1 MLSKQTKEYR
11 KEEIEKAEHNHN
23 NRFNF
28 KLKIYGSSGES
39 KFLDITGEEMQRIKD
54 ILCNL

>member
-39 KFLDITGEEMQRIKD
+39 KFLDITGEEMQRIKN
-54 ILCNL
+54 ILCK